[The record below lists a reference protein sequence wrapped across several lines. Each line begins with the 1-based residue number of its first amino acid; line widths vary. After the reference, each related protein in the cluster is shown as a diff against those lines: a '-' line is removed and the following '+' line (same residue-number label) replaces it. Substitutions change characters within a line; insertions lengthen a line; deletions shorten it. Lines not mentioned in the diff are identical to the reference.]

1 MNSQLKSNE
10 YYMQEALFL
19 AKIAADSGE
28 VPVGALIVDSN
39 GKIISKSHN
48 LKETN
53 QIATGHAEI
62 QAIEQACKILG
73 RWRLSDCSLY
83 VTLEPCF
90 MCAGAIVH
98 ARIPHVIFGAN
109 DPKTGAVQSLANVL
123 NDSRLNHSCSVTSG
137 ICEQQSSALLKEF
150 FRTRRKSKTTAT

>member
-1 MNSQLKSNE
+1 
-10 YYMQEALFL
+10 MQEALFL
-19 AKIAADSGE
+19 AKMAAELGE

-39 GKIISKSHN
+39 GNIISKSHN

-53 QIATGHAEI
+53 QMATGHAEI
-62 QAIEQACKILG
+62 QAIDQACRALG

-98 ARIPHVIFGAN
+98 ARIPHVIFGAR

-123 NDSRLNHSCSVTSG
+123 TDPRLNHSCTVTSG
-137 ICEQQSSALLKEF
+137 ICEQESSALLKEF
-150 FRTRRKSKTTAT
+150 FRTRRKLKTATT